1 MKIRKAS
8 PTDTAGLSSLM
19 EELMGVPSDLSALAE
34 SLEHISS
41 NPAYLLLV
49 AEQDGQLIGTVM
61 GILCYDIYKDCRPFV
76 TIENVIVSQKSRGL
90 GVGKQLFFALEEWA
104 GQQNA
109 AYLMLVSGNE
119 RTGAHQ
125 FYQTLGYEEKK
136 GFRKHL

>member
-8 PTDTAGLSSLM
+8 LEDASGLSSLM
-19 EELMGVPSDLSALAE
+19 EELMGLPSNIAALQHT
-34 SLEHISS
+34 LKQMIS

-125 FYQTLGYEEKK
+125 FYQTLGYEEQK
-136 GFRKHL
+136 GFRKYL